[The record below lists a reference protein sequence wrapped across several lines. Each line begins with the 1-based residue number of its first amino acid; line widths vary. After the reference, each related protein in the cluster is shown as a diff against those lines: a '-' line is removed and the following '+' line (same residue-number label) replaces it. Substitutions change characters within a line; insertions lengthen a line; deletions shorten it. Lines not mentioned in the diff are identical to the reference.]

1 MKNLSNEFDEKW
13 GGTLTVYEPNLPS
26 GRRGA
31 SQEIKAW
38 IAANYIPKQEVKAAI
53 EKLTEEMDTR
63 NEVSLRLNLDDRDTA
78 LKVGCNTAL
87 KALLSDLN
95 LQD

>member
-1 MKNLSNEFDEKW
+1 MKDLNKEFDERW
-13 GGTLTVYEPNLPS
+13 GGTLTVYEPHLPS

-38 IAANYIPKQEVKAAI
+38 IAANYLPKQEVKAAI
-53 EKLTEEMDTR
+53 EKAKLIELNGRLYEAR
-63 NEVSLRLNLDDRDTA
+63 NEQLDS
-78 LKVGCNTAL
+78 
-87 KALLSDLN
+87 LLSDLN